1 MDYNVVRA
9 SYGTAWRGVAWLT
22 MLLNIFIKKPNHISK
37 NPKKEELVRYPR
49 KVSQIFYL
57 FYLIAK

>member
-1 MDYNVVRA
+1 
-9 SYGTAWRGVAWLT
+9 
-22 MLLNIFIKKPNHISK
+22 MLLNIFISKKYFKKNPNHISK
-37 NPKKEELVRYPR
+37 NPKKEELVRYPK